1 MSGHS
6 KWSTIKHKK
15 AATDARRGAEY
26 TKLAREIQLSAR
38 EGGGDP
44 DMNFGLRLAIDRAK
58 SANMPSSNIDR
69 AIKRGTG
76 EDRDAAKMEKI
87 FYEGYAPHGVA
98 VILSCIT
105 DNRNRTV
112 ADIRHVLTKHGGT
125 MGQEGSVL
133 WQFTRKAY
141 FNIPRGDLGF
151 DDLFEIAAE
160 TGAED
165 VLEEEEFFEIIGP
178 VDTFKTIHDQLKT
191 ASITPYG
198 SGLRMDP
205 NQEVELDMENTVQ
218 VMKVI
223 DILEELDDILE
234 VYSNLKISDEALD
247 YIAKEND

>member
-26 TKLAREIQLSAR
+26 TKLAREIQISAR

-44 DMNFGLRLAIDRAK
+44 ESNFGLRLAMDRAR
-58 SANMPSSNIDR
+58 SANMPSSNIER

-76 EDRDAAKMEKI
+76 EDKDAATMEKI
-87 FYEGYAPHGVA
+87 HYEGYAPSGVA
-98 VILSCIT
+98 VILNCIT

-112 ADIRHVLTKHGGT
+112 ADIRHVLSKHGGG
-125 MGQEGSVL
+125 MGQEGSVS
-133 WQFTRKAY
+133 WQFTRKSY
-141 FNIPRGDLGF
+141 FNIPCGDLSF

-160 TGAED
+160 SGADDVIEED
-165 VLEEEEFFEIIGP
+165 NYFEIIGP
-178 VDTFKTIHDQLKT
+178 VEVFKTIFDKLKE
-191 ASITPYG
+191 ASIVPDS

-205 NQEVELDMENTVQ
+205 NQEVELDLESTIQ

-223 DILEELDDILE
+223 DILEELDDIQE
-234 VYSNLKISDEALD
+234 VYSNLKISDEAL
-247 YIAKEND
+247 EGLV

>member
-15 AATDARRGAEY
+15 AQTDARRGAIY
-26 TKLAREIQLSAR
+26 TKLAREIQIATR

-44 DMNFGLRLAIDRAK
+44 EMNFGLRLAIDRAK
-58 SANMPSSNIDR
+58 TANMPSSNIDR

-76 EDRDAAKMEKI
+76 DDKDAATMEKI

-98 VILSCIT
+98 VILNCIT

-112 ADIRHVLTKHGGT
+112 ADIRHVLTKAGGT

-133 WQFTRKAY
+133 WQFTRKSY
-141 FNIPRGDLGF
+141 FNIPCGELSF
-151 DDLFEIAAE
+151 DDLFDLAAE
-160 TGAED
+160 AGADDVVEED
-165 VLEEEEFFEIIGP
+165 DYFEIIGP
-178 VDTFKTIHDQLKT
+178 VEVFKTIHDQLKS
-191 ASITPYG
+191 ASIHPEA

-205 NQEVELDMENTVQ
+205 NLEVELDLEKTVQ

-223 DILEELDDILE
+223 DALEELDDILE
-234 VYSNLKISDEALD
+234 VYSNMKVSEEALEGL
-247 YIAKEND
+247 A

>member
-15 AATDARRGAEY
+15 AQTDARRGAMY
-26 TKLAREIQLSAR
+26 TKLAKEIQIAAR

-44 DMNFGLRLAIDRAK
+44 DVNFGLRLAIDRAK

-76 EDRDAAKMEKI
+76 EDKDAAAMEKI
-87 FYEGYAPHGVA
+87 HYEGYAPNGVA
-98 VILSCIT
+98 VILNCIT

-112 ADIRHVLTKHGGT
+112 ADIRHVLTKHGGS
-125 MGQEGSVL
+125 MGQEGSVS
-133 WQFTRKAY
+133 WQFTRKSF
-141 FNIPRGDLGF
+141 FNIPADRATY

-160 TGAED
+160 AGADD
-165 VLEEEEFFEIIGP
+165 VLEEADYFEIVGP
-178 VDTFKTIHDQLKT
+178 SDAFKTIFDELQA
-191 ASITPYG
+191 ASIDPDD

-205 NQEVELDMENTVQ
+205 NQEIELNLEDTVQ

-223 DILEELDDILE
+223 DILEELDDVQE
-234 VYSNLKISDEALD
+234 VYSNLKITDEALEGL
-247 YIAKEND
+247 A

>member
-15 AATDARRGAEY
+15 AQADARRGAVY
-26 TKLAREIQLSAR
+26 TKLAREIQIAAR

-44 DMNFGLRLAIDRAK
+44 DVNFSLRLAVDRAK
-58 SANMPSSNIDR
+58 AANMPSANIER

-87 FYEGYAPHGVA
+87 LYEGYAPHGVA
-98 VILSCIT
+98 LLLSCIT

-112 ADIRHVLTKHGGT
+112 AEIRHVLSKHGGS
-125 MGQEGSVL
+125 MGQEGSVA

-141 FNIPRGDLGF
+141 FNIPCENHTY
-151 DDLFEIAAE
+151 DDLFEVAVE
-160 TGAED
+160 TGADDVIEED
-165 VLEEEEFFEIIGP
+165 DYFEIIGP
-178 VDTFKTIHDQLKT
+178 AESFKTIHDRLKET
-191 ASITPYG
+191 EIQMED

-205 NQEVELDMENTVQ
+205 NQEIDLELENTLQ

-223 DILEELDDILE
+223 DTLEELDDIQE
-234 VYSNLKISDEALD
+234 VYSNLRVTDEALETL
-247 YIAKEND
+247 A